1 MGGQMSETVVQDT
14 SFASESQAPRRDIVG
29 EAMRAG
35 AAVAEKLG
43 HAAAIATVRGC
54 LDAAPL
60 GPTTLQF
67 HDDVRQPTGRW
78 AQMSMADLGAWFVE
92 HGRRIE
98 PQKSRQPALCVD
110 CGEGQ
115 RKGLTDVRARRLLFL
130 DRDGGDGAQLDDVLP
145 VLRELGI
152 AFACHDS
159 YGSTAD
165 APRFHVVIGLSRWL
179 VFDRALRS
187 PTVIRTEQSF
197 IAGFLCALLGF
208 RCDSSHATAGRLVF
222 AGCRPSEAHNPRR
235 GFGADGFG
243 LDHDRLL
250 AALDWLTVRAS
261 LVDATHSPEGQVS
274 GEVPATGSI
283 AEAHAAAI
291 AALPPSLGSSVYR
304 ATRFLRYLEKSE
316 PCRADGR
323 AGGHCL
329 MLARIGLEGFLLS
342 PDDVVAAMLSSEWN
356 RRCVD
361 AKGAPYPWQRH
372 ELRHKVK
379 SALAVSTPARFGH
392 MLLVKVLAHTTK
404 GGR

>member
-43 HAAAIATVRGC
+43 DAAALATVRGC
-54 LDAAPL
+54 LDGAPL

-78 AQMSMADLGAWFVE
+78 ARMSLADLGAWFAA
-92 HGRRIE
+92 HGARVE

-130 DRDGGDGAQLDDVLP
+130 DRDGGDGARLDGVLP
-145 VLRELGI
+145 VLESLGI
-152 AFACHDS
+152 AYAAHDS
-159 YGSTAD
+159 FGSTAD

-187 PTVIRTEQSF
+187 PTVIRTEQAF
-197 IAGFLCALLGF
+197 IAGFLCQLLRF
-208 RCDSSHATAGRLVF
+208 RCDGSHATAGRLIF

-250 AALDWLTVRAS
+250 ATLGWLTVRAS
-261 LVDATHSPEGQVS
+261 LVDATHSHATHSPEGQVS

-291 AALPPSLGSSVYR
+291 DGLPPSLGSSVYR
-304 ATRFLRYLEKSE
+304 ATRFERYLAKSE

-323 AGGHCL
+323 AGGHAL
-329 MLARIGLEGFLLS
+329 MLARIGIEGFLLE
-342 PDDVVAAMLSSEWN
+342 PDTVVETMLKSEWN
-356 RRCVD
+356 RRCTD
-361 AKGAPYPWQRH
+361 SNGLPYPWQRY
-372 ELRHKVK
+372 ELRHKVR

-392 MLLVKVLAHTTK
+392 LLFIQAV
-404 GGR
+404 R

>member
-1 MGGQMSETVVQDT
+1 MMETTANDTPSSVQ
-14 SFASESQAPRRDIVG
+14 SQAPRRDIVG

-35 AAVAEKLG
+35 AAAAEKLG
-43 HAAAIATVRGC
+43 QDAALTLLRGC

-67 HDDVRQPTGRW
+67 HDDVWQPTGRW
-78 AQMSMADLGAWFVE
+78 AQMSMADLGAWFAA
-92 HGRRIE
+92 HGARVE

-130 DRDGGDGAQLDDVLP
+130 DRDGGDGAKLDDVLP
-145 VLRELGI
+145 VLESLGI
-152 AFACHDS
+152 AHAAHDS
-159 YGSTAD
+159 FGSTAD

-208 RCDSSHATAGRLVF
+208 RCDSSHATAGRLIF

-291 AALPPSLGSSVYR
+291 DGLPPSLSSSVYR
-304 ATRFLRYLEKSE
+304 QTRFLRYLEKSE

-323 AGGHCL
+323 AGGHAL
-329 MLARIGLEGFLLS
+329 MLARIGIEGFLLE
-342 PDDVVAAMLSSEWN
+342 PDTVVETMLKSEWN
-356 RRCVD
+356 RRCTD
-361 AKGAPYPWQRH
+361 SNGLPYPWQRY
-372 ELRHKVK
+372 ELRHKVR

-392 MLLVKVLAHTTK
+392 MLAHTTK

>member
-1 MGGQMSETVVQDT
+1 MMETTANDTPSFVQ
-14 SFASESQAPRRDIVG
+14 SQAPRRDIVG

-35 AAVAEKLG
+35 AAAAEKLG
-43 HAAAIATVRGC
+43 DAAALATVRGC

-67 HDDVRQPTGRW
+67 HDDVWQPTGRW
-78 AQMSMADLGAWFVE
+78 AQMSMADLGAWFAA
-92 HGRRIE
+92 HGARVE
-98 PQKSRQPALCVD
+98 PQKSRQPALCID
-110 CGEGQ
+110 AGEGQ

-197 IAGFLCALLGF
+197 IAGFLCQLLRF
-208 RCDSSHATAGRLVF
+208 RCDSSHATAGRLIF
-222 AGCRPSEAHNPRR
+222 AGCRPSETHAPRR

-261 LVDATHSPEGQVS
+261 LVDATHSPEGQS

-291 AALPPSLGSSVYR
+291 DGLPPSLSSSVYR
-304 ATRFLRYLEKSE
+304 ATRFERYLAKSE
-316 PCRADGR
+316 ACRADGR
-323 AGGHCL
+323 AGGHAL
-329 MLARIGLEGFLLS
+329 MLARIGIEGFLLE
-342 PDDVVAAMLSSEWN
+342 PDTVVETMLKSEWN
-356 RRCVD
+356 RRCTD
-361 AKGAPYPWQRH
+361 SNGLPYPWQRY
-372 ELRHKVK
+372 ELRHKVR

-392 MLLVKVLAHTTK
+392 LLFKAAV
-404 GGR
+404 R

>member
-1 MGGQMSETVVQDT
+1 MMETTANDTPSSVQ
-14 SFASESQAPRRDIVG
+14 SQAPRRDIVG

-35 AAVAEKLG
+35 AAAAEKLG
-43 HAAAIATVRGC
+43 QDAALTLLRGC

-67 HDDVRQPTGRW
+67 HDDVWQPTGRW
-78 AQMSMADLGAWFVE
+78 ARMSLADLGAWFAA
-92 HGRRIE
+92 HGARVE
-98 PQKSRQPALCVD
+98 PQKSRQPALCID
-110 CGEGQ
+110 AGEGQ

-130 DRDGGDGAQLDDVLP
+130 DRDGGDGAKLDDVLP

-159 YGSTAD
+159 YGSTAES
-165 APRFHVVIGLSRWL
+165 PRFHIVIGLSRWL

-208 RCDSSHATAGRLVF
+208 RCDSSHATAGRLIF
-222 AGCRPSEAHNPRR
+222 AGCRPSETHAPRR

-250 AALDWLTVRAS
+250 AALDWLSVRAQ

-291 AALPPSLGSSVYR
+291 DGLPPSLGSSVYR

-329 MLARIGLEGFLLS
+329 MLCRIGLEGFLLE
-342 PDDVVAAMLSSEWN
+342 PDTVVETMLKSEWN
-356 RRCVD
+356 RRCTD
-361 AKGAPYPWQRH
+361 AKGAPYPWQRY
-372 ELRHKVK
+372 ELRHKVR

-392 MLLVKVLAHTTK
+392 LLFKAV
-404 GGR
+404 R

>member
-1 MGGQMSETVVQDT
+1 MMETTANDTPSSVQ
-14 SFASESQAPRRDIVG
+14 SQAPRRDIVG

-35 AAVAEKLG
+35 AAAAEKLG
-43 HAAAIATVRGC
+43 QDAALTLLRGC

-67 HDDVRQPTGRW
+67 HDDVWQPTGRW
-78 AQMSMADLGAWFVE
+78 ARMSLADLGAWFAA
-92 HGRRIE
+92 HGARVE

-145 VLRELGI
+145 VLESLGI
-152 AFACHDS
+152 AHAAHDS
-159 YGSTAD
+159 FGSTAD

-208 RCDSSHATAGRLVF
+208 RCDSSHATAGRLIF

-291 AALPPSLGSSVYR
+291 DGLPPSLGSSVYR
-304 ATRFLRYLEKSE
+304 ATRFERYLAKSE

-323 AGGHCL
+323 AGGHAL
-329 MLARIGLEGFLLS
+329 MLARIGIEGFLLE
-342 PDDVVAAMLSSEWN
+342 PDTVVETMLKSEWN
-356 RRCVD
+356 RRCTD
-361 AKGAPYPWQRH
+361 SNGLPYPWQRY
-372 ELRHKVK
+372 ELRHKVR

-392 MLLVKVLAHTTK
+392 LLFKAAV
-404 GGR
+404 R